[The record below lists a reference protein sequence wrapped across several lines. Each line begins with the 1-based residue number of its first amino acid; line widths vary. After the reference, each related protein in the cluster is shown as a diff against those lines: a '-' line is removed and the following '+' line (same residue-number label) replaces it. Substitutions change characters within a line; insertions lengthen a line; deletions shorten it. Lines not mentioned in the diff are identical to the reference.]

1 MTRMS
6 HLTAWAKEKLGH
18 DFWRPALLVEA
29 LTHTTWANENPP
41 KPSNQRLEFLGD
53 AVVGLVMAAAL
64 FEAYPDLPEGELTK
78 LRAAVVR
85 EPALAARARGLGLG
99 AHLRL
104 GRGEEATG
112 RDRDSTLADAFEA
125 VAGALYLDGGLPV
138 AQAFVRRELLPLAA
152 IAREGALHV
161 DWKTR
166 LQELL
171 QRDGKGAPV
180 YQLLAEEGP
189 AHDKR
194 FQMGCYRDG
203 VLLAAAWGKS
213 KKDAE
218 QEAARLAF
226 DSLR

>member
-1 MTRMS
+1 MTRIS
-6 HLTAWAKEKLGH
+6 DLAAWAKTQLGH
-18 DFWRPALLVEA
+18 DFRRPALLTEA

-53 AVVGLVMAAAL
+53 AVVGMVMADAL
-64 FEAYPDLPEGELTK
+64 YAAYPELPEGELTK

-85 EPALAARARGLGLG
+85 EQALAARARALGLG

-104 GRGEEATG
+104 GRGEEPTG
-112 RDRDSTLADAFEA
+112 RNRDSILADAFEA
-125 VAGALYLDGGLPV
+125 LAGALYLDGGLSV
-138 AQAFVRRELLPLAA
+138 AQTFVQRELVPLAA
-152 IAREGALHV
+152 IARQGALHV

-166 LQELL
+166 LQEAL
-171 QRDGKGAPV
+171 QRDGRGAPV

-189 AHDKR
+189 AHEKR
-194 FQMGCYRDG
+194 FQMGCYREG
-203 VLLAAAWGKS
+203 TLLAAAWGKS

-226 DSLR
+226 EGRG

>member
-1 MTRMS
+1 MTRYS
-6 HLTAWAKEKLGH
+6 SLTAWAKEQVGH
-18 DFWRPALLVEA
+18 DFRRLALLTEA

-53 AVVGLVMAAAL
+53 AVVGLVMADAL
-64 FEAYPDLPEGELTK
+64 YATYPELPEGELTK

-85 EPALAARARGLGLG
+85 EEALAARARALGLG

-104 GRGEEATG
+104 GRGEAATG
-112 RDRDSTLADAFEA
+112 RDRDSILADAFEA
-125 VAGALYLDGGLPV
+125 VTGALYLDSGLPV

-152 IAREGALHV
+152 VAREGLLHV

-166 LQELL
+166 LQEAL
-171 QRDGKGAPV
+171 QRDGRPAPV

-189 AHDKR
+189 AHAKR

-203 VLLAAAWGKS
+203 ALLAAAWGKS
-213 KKDAE
+213 KKEAE
-218 QEAARLAF
+218 QEAARLAL
-226 DSLR
+226 DGVR

>member
-6 HLTAWAKEKLGH
+6 DLTAWAKEKLGH
-18 DFWRPALLVEA
+18 DFRRPALLVEA

-138 AQAFVRRELLPLAA
+138 AQTFVRRELLPLAA